1 MPKRRR
7 KGTVS
12 EAPIRMKPTLTIDS
26 KRLKGDSFRVGK
38 KARVLVSGKII
49 QESIDDY
56 EVPNRKSFR
65 MEVDKVTS
73 VSKGTKSRRRLRRG

>member
-1 MPKRRR
+1 MAK
-7 KGTVS
+7 KNKTID

-26 KRLKGDSFRVGK
+26 KKLKGDSFRVGK
-38 KARVLVSGKII
+38 KAKVLVSGKII

-73 VSKGTKSRRRLRRG
+73 VAKESKGGRRFRR

>member
-1 MPKRRR
+1 MAKKSR
-7 KGTVS
+7 KTVS

-26 KRLKGDSFRVGK
+26 KKLRGNSFRVGK
-38 KARVLVSGKII
+38 RAKVLVSGKIT

-56 EVPNRKSFR
+56 EVPGRKSFR

-73 VSKGTKSRRRLRRG
+73 VAKESKGGRRFRR